1 MIAATHNFFTWANL
15 MVVDRFGRRRILLS
29 TVWGMAFF
37 LALAAVAFHW
47 IPINH
52 DLSLKSNVIGWP
64 AYVVL
69 ACMIIYVGFYSS
81 GMENTAWLSSEFF
94 PWKSELMAL

>member
-1 MIAATHNFFTWANL
+1 M
-15 MVVDRFGRRRILLS
+15 
-29 TVWGMAFF
+29 WGMALF
-37 LALAAVAFHW
+37 LALAALAFHW

-52 DLSLKSNVIGWP
+52 DLSLKTTKVGWP

-81 GMENTAWLSSEFF
+81 GMGNTAWLSSEFF
-94 PWKSELMAL
+94 PMEVRAYGTMMRKSFFEFSVSILYGVYVVTT

>member
-1 MIAATHNFFTWANL
+1 
-15 MVVDRFGRRRILLS
+15 
-29 TVWGMAFF
+29 MALF

-52 DLSLKSNVIGWP
+52 DLTLKTTKIGWP

-69 ACMIIYVGFYSS
+69 ACMIVYVGFYSS
-81 GMENTAWLSSEFF
+81 GMGNTTWLSSEFF
-94 PWKSELMAL
+94 PMEVRAYGYVVLTLPSQTNAN